1 MKNIFV
7 ILKHNLKS
15 IMKGWFLLIIVFP
28 IAINL
33 FLNALINKI
42 HDNQNN
48 MNNSFEVVIYSQ
60 DKSEIMDKI
69 LPRAKFSTV
78 FYVNNEEDVK
88 KTLDE
93 EDMSVGVIVKS
104 KNIYEDIKN
113 NKENIIKVISSKDDS
128 SKEYVLSVLNTSLS
142 QISSFGNNLEEYNKS
157 YEEYEKHKYKFVYE
171 DTKLE
176 EVIAYMTMFGLFT
189 MAFLFIAGRGIN
201 TLLKEKE
208 LKIDKRI
215 LVSKVS
221 KVEYNLG
228 HILGSKV
235 SKVEYNLGHILGCFV
250 LLFLQSIT
258 LVTSF
263 YLFNP
268 DFNVNFFYMILL
280 SFVLSFVGIAVALM
294 VLSISNSSSMYYTLS
309 FYLFNPDF
317 NVNFFYMILLSF
329 VLSFVGIAVALMVL
343 SISNSSSMYYTL
355 LSMVVTPMCLLS
367 GGFVPTNF
375 MPQIFVGIAVA
386 LMVLSISNSS
396 SMYYTLLSMV
406 VTPMCLLSGGFV
418 PTNFM
423 PQMVQNFSLVLP
435 LTWVNAA
442 FNGILNNGSNLK
454 IFMDLTVAMSISV
467 VLIMIYLVVENN
479 KKSKIS

>member
-1 MKNIFV
+1 MKNILV

-15 IMKGWFLLIIVFP
+15 IMKGWLLLLLVFP

-60 DKSEIMDKI
+60 DKSKIMDKI
-69 LPRAKFSTV
+69 LPREKFSTV
-78 FYVNNEEDVK
+78 SYVDNEEDVK

-93 EDMSVGVIVKS
+93 EDVSVGVIVNS

-142 QISSFGNNLEEYNKS
+142 QISSFGNNLEEYNKA
-157 YEEYEKHKYKFVYE
+157 YKEYEKDKYKFVYK

-176 EVIAYMTMFGLFT
+176 EVIAYMIMFGLFT

-201 TLLKEKE
+201 PLLKEKE

-221 KVEYNLG
+221 KVEYA
-228 HILGSKV
+228 
-235 SKVEYNLGHILGCFV
+235 LGHILGCFV
-250 LLFLQSIT
+250 LLLLQSIT

-268 DFNVNFFYMILL
+268 DFNINFLYMILL

-294 VLSISNSSSMYYTLS
+294 VLSISSNSSMYYT
-309 FYLFNPDF
+309 
-317 NVNFFYMILLSF
+317 I
-329 VLSFVGIAVALMVL
+329 
-343 SISNSSSMYYTL
+343 
-355 LSMVVTPMCLLS
+355 LSMV
-367 GGFVPTNF
+367 
-375 MPQIFVGIAVA
+375 I
-386 LMVLSISNSS
+386 
-396 SMYYTLLSMV
+396 
-406 VTPMCLLSGGFV
+406 TPMCLLSGGFV

-454 IFMDLTVAMSISV
+454 IFMDLLVAMAISV

>member
-28 IAINL
+28 IVINL

-42 HDNQNN
+42 HYNQNN

-69 LPRAKFSTV
+69 LPREKFSTML
-78 FYVNNEEDVK
+78 YVNNEEDVR

-93 EDMSVGVIVKS
+93 EDISVGVIVNS

-128 SKEYVLSVLNTSLS
+128 SKEYVLSVLNTSIS
-142 QISSFGNNLEEYNKS
+142 QISSFGNNIEEYNKA
-157 YEEYEKHKYKFVYE
+157 YEEYEKDKYKFVYE

-176 EVIAYMTMFGLFT
+176 EVIAYMIMFGLFT

-201 TLLKEKE
+201 PLLKEKE

-215 LVSKVS
+215 LVSNVS
-221 KVEYNLG
+221 KM
-228 HILGSKV
+228 
-235 SKVEYNLGHILGCFV
+235 EYNLGHILGCFV

-294 VLSISNSSSMYYTLS
+294 VLSISNSSSMYYTL
-309 FYLFNPDF
+309 
-317 NVNFFYMILLSF
+317 
-329 VLSFVGIAVALMVL
+329 
-343 SISNSSSMYYTL
+343 
-355 LSMVVTPMCLLS
+355 
-367 GGFVPTNF
+367 
-375 MPQIFVGIAVA
+375 
-386 LMVLSISNSS
+386 
-396 SMYYTLLSMV
+396 LSMV

-442 FNGILNNGSNLK
+442 FNGILNNARSLN
-454 IFMDLTVAMSISV
+454 IFMDLIVAVSISIV
-467 VLIMIYLVVENN
+467 FIMIYLVIENN
-479 KKSKIS
+479 KKTKIF

>member
-69 LPRAKFSTV
+69 LPREKFSTV

-142 QISSFGNNLEEYNKS
+142 QISSFGNNLEEYNKA
-157 YEEYEKHKYKFVYE
+157 YEEYEKDKYKFVYE

-215 LVSKVS
+215 LV
-221 KVEYNLG
+221 
-228 HILGSKV
+228 SKV

-294 VLSISNSSSMYYTLS
+294 VLSISNSSSMYYTL
-309 FYLFNPDF
+309 
-317 NVNFFYMILLSF
+317 
-329 VLSFVGIAVALMVL
+329 L
-343 SISNSSSMYYTL
+343 SI
-355 LSMVVTPMCLLS
+355 VVTPMCLLS
-367 GGFVPTNF
+367 GGLFQLTLCHRWYR
-375 MPQIFVGIAVA
+375 IFH
-386 LMVLSISNSS
+386 L
-396 SMYYTLLSMV
+396 YYL
-406 VTPMCLLSGGFV
+406 
-418 PTNFM
+418 
-423 PQMVQNFSLVLP
+423 
-435 LTWVNAA
+435 
-442 FNGILNNGSNLK
+442 
-454 IFMDLTVAMSISV
+454 
-467 VLIMIYLVVENN
+467 
-479 KKSKIS
+479 

>member
-113 NKENIIKVISSKDDS
+113 NKGNIIKVISSKDDS

-201 TLLKEKE
+201 PLLKEKE

-215 LVSKVS
+215 LV
-221 KVEYNLG
+221 
-228 HILGSKV
+228 SKV

-294 VLSISNSSSMYYTLS
+294 VLSISNSSSMYYTL
-309 FYLFNPDF
+309 
-317 NVNFFYMILLSF
+317 
-329 VLSFVGIAVALMVL
+329 
-343 SISNSSSMYYTL
+343 
-355 LSMVVTPMCLLS
+355 LSMVVTPMCL
-367 GGFVPTNF
+367 
-375 MPQIFVGIAVA
+375 I
-386 LMVLSISNSS
+386 
-396 SMYYTLLSMV
+396 
-406 VTPMCLLSGGFV
+406 SGGFV

-442 FNGILNNGSNLK
+442 FNEILNNGNNSK
-454 IFMDLTVAMSISV
+454 IFMDLIVAMSISV

>member
-15 IMKGWFLLIIVFP
+15 IMKGWFLLIVVFP

-201 TLLKEKE
+201 PLLKEKE

-215 LVSKVS
+215 LV
-221 KVEYNLG
+221 
-228 HILGSKV
+228 SKV

-294 VLSISNSSSMYYTLS
+294 VLSISNSSSMYYTL
-309 FYLFNPDF
+309 
-317 NVNFFYMILLSF
+317 
-329 VLSFVGIAVALMVL
+329 
-343 SISNSSSMYYTL
+343 
-355 LSMVVTPMCLLS
+355 LSMVVTPMCL
-367 GGFVPTNF
+367 
-375 MPQIFVGIAVA
+375 I
-386 LMVLSISNSS
+386 
-396 SMYYTLLSMV
+396 
-406 VTPMCLLSGGFV
+406 SGGFV

-442 FNGILNNGSNLK
+442 FNEILNNGNNSK
-454 IFMDLTVAMSISV
+454 IFMDLIVAMSISV

>member
-15 IMKGWFLLIIVFP
+15 IMKGWFLLIVVFP

-201 TLLKEKE
+201 PLLKEKE

-215 LVSKVS
+215 LV
-221 KVEYNLG
+221 
-228 HILGSKV
+228 SKV

-294 VLSISNSSSMYYTLS
+294 VLSISNSSSMYYTL
-309 FYLFNPDF
+309 
-317 NVNFFYMILLSF
+317 
-329 VLSFVGIAVALMVL
+329 
-343 SISNSSSMYYTL
+343 
-355 LSMVVTPMCLLS
+355 LSMVVTPMCL
-367 GGFVPTNF
+367 
-375 MPQIFVGIAVA
+375 I
-386 LMVLSISNSS
+386 
-396 SMYYTLLSMV
+396 
-406 VTPMCLLSGGFV
+406 SGGFV

-442 FNGILNNGSNLK
+442 FNGILNNGNNSK
-454 IFMDLTVAMSISV
+454 IFMDLIVAMSISV

>member
-69 LPRAKFSTV
+69 LPIAKFSTV

-201 TLLKEKE
+201 PLLKEKE

-215 LVSKVS
+215 LV
-221 KVEYNLG
+221 
-228 HILGSKV
+228 SKV

-294 VLSISNSSSMYYTLS
+294 VLSISNSSSMYYTL
-309 FYLFNPDF
+309 
-317 NVNFFYMILLSF
+317 
-329 VLSFVGIAVALMVL
+329 
-343 SISNSSSMYYTL
+343 
-355 LSMVVTPMCLLS
+355 LSMVVTPMCLIS

-375 MPQIFVGIAVA
+375 MPQI
-386 LMVLSISNSS
+386 
-396 SMYYTLLSMV
+396 
-406 VTPMCLLSGGFV
+406 
-418 PTNFM
+418 
-423 PQMVQNFSLVLP
+423 VQNFSLVLP

-442 FNGILNNGSNLK
+442 FNGILNNGSNSK
-454 IFMDLTVAMSISV
+454 IFMDLIVAMSISV

>member
-78 FYVNNEEDVK
+78 FYVNKEKDVK

-113 NKENIIKVISSKDDS
+113 NKENIIKVITSKDDS

-142 QISSFGNNLEEYNKS
+142 QISSFGNNLEEYNKA
-157 YEEYEKHKYKFVYE
+157 YEEYEKDKYKFVYE

-201 TLLKEKE
+201 PLLKEKE

-215 LVSKVS
+215 LV
-221 KVEYNLG
+221 
-228 HILGSKV
+228 SKV

-294 VLSISNSSSMYYTLS
+294 VLSISNSSSMYYTL
-309 FYLFNPDF
+309 
-317 NVNFFYMILLSF
+317 
-329 VLSFVGIAVALMVL
+329 
-343 SISNSSSMYYTL
+343 
-355 LSMVVTPMCLLS
+355 
-367 GGFVPTNF
+367 
-375 MPQIFVGIAVA
+375 
-386 LMVLSISNSS
+386 
-396 SMYYTLLSMV
+396 LSMV

-442 FNGILNNGSNLK
+442 FNGILNNGSNSK

>member
-69 LPRAKFSTV
+69 LPREKFSTV

-93 EDMSVGVIVKS
+93 EDMSVGVIVNS

-113 NKENIIKVISSKDDS
+113 NEENIIKVISSKDDS

-142 QISSFGNNLEEYNKS
+142 QISSFGNNLEEYNKA
-157 YEEYEKHKYKFVYE
+157 YEEYEKDKYKFVYE

-201 TLLKEKE
+201 PLLKEKE

-215 LVSKVS
+215 LV
-221 KVEYNLG
+221 
-228 HILGSKV
+228 SKV

-294 VLSISNSSSMYYTLS
+294 VLSISNSSSMYYTL
-309 FYLFNPDF
+309 
-317 NVNFFYMILLSF
+317 
-329 VLSFVGIAVALMVL
+329 L
-343 SISNSSSMYYTL
+343 SI
-355 LSMVVTPMCLLS
+355 
-367 GGFVPTNF
+367 
-375 MPQIFVGIAVA
+375 
-386 LMVLSISNSS
+386 
-396 SMYYTLLSMV
+396 V

>member
-69 LPRAKFSTV
+69 LPRAKFSTL

-201 TLLKEKE
+201 PLLKEKE

-215 LVSKVS
+215 LV
-221 KVEYNLG
+221 
-228 HILGSKV
+228 SKV

-294 VLSISNSSSMYYTLS
+294 VLSISNSSSMYYTL
-309 FYLFNPDF
+309 
-317 NVNFFYMILLSF
+317 
-329 VLSFVGIAVALMVL
+329 
-343 SISNSSSMYYTL
+343 
-355 LSMVVTPMCLLS
+355 LSMVVTPMCLIS

-375 MPQIFVGIAVA
+375 MPQI
-386 LMVLSISNSS
+386 
-396 SMYYTLLSMV
+396 
-406 VTPMCLLSGGFV
+406 
-418 PTNFM
+418 
-423 PQMVQNFSLVLP
+423 VQNFSLVLP

-442 FNGILNNGSNLK
+442 FNGILNNGSNSK
-454 IFMDLTVAMSISV
+454 IFMDLIVAMSISV

>member
-69 LPRAKFSTV
+69 LPIAKFSTV

-201 TLLKEKE
+201 PLLKEKE

-215 LVSKVS
+215 LA
-221 KVEYNLG
+221 
-228 HILGSKV
+228 SKV

-294 VLSISNSSSMYYTLS
+294 VLSISNSSSMYYTL
-309 FYLFNPDF
+309 
-317 NVNFFYMILLSF
+317 
-329 VLSFVGIAVALMVL
+329 
-343 SISNSSSMYYTL
+343 
-355 LSMVVTPMCLLS
+355 LSMVVTPMCLIS

-375 MPQIFVGIAVA
+375 MPQI
-386 LMVLSISNSS
+386 
-396 SMYYTLLSMV
+396 
-406 VTPMCLLSGGFV
+406 
-418 PTNFM
+418 
-423 PQMVQNFSLVLP
+423 VQNFSLVLP

-442 FNGILNNGSNLK
+442 FNGILNNGSNSK
-454 IFMDLTVAMSISV
+454 IFMDLIVAMSISV

>member
-15 IMKGWFLLIIVFP
+15 IMKGWFLLIVVFP

-157 YEEYEKHKYKFVYE
+157 YEEYEKDKYKFVYE

-201 TLLKEKE
+201 PLLKEKE

-215 LVSKVS
+215 LV
-221 KVEYNLG
+221 
-228 HILGSKV
+228 SKV

-294 VLSISNSSSMYYTLS
+294 VLSISNSSSMYYTL
-309 FYLFNPDF
+309 
-317 NVNFFYMILLSF
+317 
-329 VLSFVGIAVALMVL
+329 
-343 SISNSSSMYYTL
+343 
-355 LSMVVTPMCLLS
+355 LSMVVTPMCL
-367 GGFVPTNF
+367 
-375 MPQIFVGIAVA
+375 I
-386 LMVLSISNSS
+386 
-396 SMYYTLLSMV
+396 
-406 VTPMCLLSGGFV
+406 SGGFV

-442 FNGILNNGSNLK
+442 FNGILNNGNNSK
-454 IFMDLTVAMSISV
+454 IFMDLIVAMSISV

>member
-15 IMKGWFLLIIVFP
+15 IMKGWFLLIVVFP

-142 QISSFGNNLEEYNKS
+142 QISSFGNNLEEYNKA
-157 YEEYEKHKYKFVYE
+157 YEEYEKDKYKFVYE

-201 TLLKEKE
+201 PLLKEKE

-215 LVSKVS
+215 LV
-221 KVEYNLG
+221 
-228 HILGSKV
+228 SKV

-280 SFVLSFVGIAVALM
+280 SFVI
-294 VLSISNSSSMYYTLS
+294 
-309 FYLFNPDF
+309 
-317 NVNFFYMILLSF
+317 
-329 VLSFVGIAVALMVL
+329 SFVGIAVALMVL

-355 LSMVVTPMCLLS
+355 LS
-367 GGFVPTNF
+367 
-375 MPQIFVGIAVA
+375 I
-386 LMVLSISNSS
+386 
-396 SMYYTLLSMV
+396 V

>member
-69 LPRAKFSTV
+69 LPREKFSTV

-93 EDMSVGVIVKS
+93 EDMSVGVIVNS

-142 QISSFGNNLEEYNKS
+142 QISSFGNNLEEYNKA
-157 YEEYEKHKYKFVYE
+157 YEEYEKDKYKFVYE

-215 LVSKVS
+215 LV
-221 KVEYNLG
+221 
-228 HILGSKV
+228 SKV

-294 VLSISNSSSMYYTLS
+294 VLSISNSSSMYYTL
-309 FYLFNPDF
+309 
-317 NVNFFYMILLSF
+317 
-329 VLSFVGIAVALMVL
+329 L
-343 SISNSSSMYYTL
+343 SI
-355 LSMVVTPMCLLS
+355 
-367 GGFVPTNF
+367 
-375 MPQIFVGIAVA
+375 
-386 LMVLSISNSS
+386 
-396 SMYYTLLSMV
+396 V

>member
-1 MKNIFV
+1 MKNILV

-15 IMKGWFLLIIVFP
+15 IMKGWLLLLLVFP

-60 DKSEIMDKI
+60 DKSKIMDKI
-69 LPRAKFSTV
+69 LPREKFSTV
-78 FYVNNEEDVK
+78 FYVDNEEDVK

-93 EDMSVGVIVKS
+93 EDMSVGVIVNS

-113 NKENIIKVISSKDDS
+113 NKENIIKVISTKDDS

-142 QISSFGNNLEEYNKS
+142 QISSFGNNLEEYNKA
-157 YEEYEKHKYKFVYE
+157 YKEYEKDKYKFVYK

-176 EVIAYMTMFGLFT
+176 EVIAYMIMFGLFT

-201 TLLKEKE
+201 PLLKEKE

-221 KVEYNLG
+221 KVEYA
-228 HILGSKV
+228 
-235 SKVEYNLGHILGCFV
+235 LGHILGCFV
-250 LLFLQSIT
+250 LLLLQSIT

-268 DFNVNFFYMILL
+268 DFNINFLYMILL
-280 SFVLSFVGIAVALM
+280 SFVLSFVGIAIALM
-294 VLSISNSSSMYYTLS
+294 VLSISSNSSMYYT
-309 FYLFNPDF
+309 
-317 NVNFFYMILLSF
+317 I
-329 VLSFVGIAVALMVL
+329 
-343 SISNSSSMYYTL
+343 
-355 LSMVVTPMCLLS
+355 LSMV
-367 GGFVPTNF
+367 
-375 MPQIFVGIAVA
+375 I
-386 LMVLSISNSS
+386 
-396 SMYYTLLSMV
+396 
-406 VTPMCLLSGGFV
+406 TPMCLLSGGFV

-442 FNGILNNGSNLK
+442 FNGILNNEINLK
-454 IFMDLTVAMSISV
+454 IFMDLLVAMAISV

>member
-69 LPRAKFSTV
+69 LPREKFSTV

-93 EDMSVGVIVKS
+93 EDMSVGVIVNS

-142 QISSFGNNLEEYNKS
+142 QISSFGNNLEEYNKA
-157 YEEYEKHKYKFVYE
+157 YEEYEKDKYKFVYE

-201 TLLKEKE
+201 PLLKEKE

-215 LVSKVS
+215 LV
-221 KVEYNLG
+221 
-228 HILGSKV
+228 SKV

-294 VLSISNSSSMYYTLS
+294 VLSISNSSSMYYTL
-309 FYLFNPDF
+309 
-317 NVNFFYMILLSF
+317 
-329 VLSFVGIAVALMVL
+329 L
-343 SISNSSSMYYTL
+343 SI
-355 LSMVVTPMCLLS
+355 
-367 GGFVPTNF
+367 
-375 MPQIFVGIAVA
+375 
-386 LMVLSISNSS
+386 
-396 SMYYTLLSMV
+396 V

>member
-69 LPRAKFSTV
+69 LPREKFSTV

-93 EDMSVGVIVKS
+93 EDMSVGVIVNS

-201 TLLKEKE
+201 PLLKEKE

-215 LVSKVS
+215 LV
-221 KVEYNLG
+221 
-228 HILGSKV
+228 SKV

-294 VLSISNSSSMYYTLS
+294 VLSISNSSSMYYTL
-309 FYLFNPDF
+309 
-317 NVNFFYMILLSF
+317 
-329 VLSFVGIAVALMVL
+329 L
-343 SISNSSSMYYTL
+343 SI
-355 LSMVVTPMCLLS
+355 
-367 GGFVPTNF
+367 
-375 MPQIFVGIAVA
+375 
-386 LMVLSISNSS
+386 
-396 SMYYTLLSMV
+396 V

>member
-15 IMKGWFLLIIVFP
+15 IMKGWFLLIVVFP

-201 TLLKEKE
+201 PLLKEKE

-221 KVEYNLG
+221 KVEYA
-228 HILGSKV
+228 
-235 SKVEYNLGHILGCFV
+235 LGHILGCFV
-250 LLFLQSIT
+250 LLLLQSIT

-268 DFNVNFFYMILL
+268 DFNINFLYMILL
-280 SFVLSFVGIAVALM
+280 SFVLSFVGIAIALM
-294 VLSISNSSSMYYTLS
+294 VLSISSSSSMYYT
-309 FYLFNPDF
+309 
-317 NVNFFYMILLSF
+317 I
-329 VLSFVGIAVALMVL
+329 
-343 SISNSSSMYYTL
+343 
-355 LSMVVTPMCLLS
+355 LSMV
-367 GGFVPTNF
+367 
-375 MPQIFVGIAVA
+375 I
-386 LMVLSISNSS
+386 
-396 SMYYTLLSMV
+396 
-406 VTPMCLLSGGFV
+406 TPMCLLSGGFV

-442 FNGILNNGSNLK
+442 FHEILNNGNNSK
-454 IFMDLTVAMSISV
+454 IFMDLIVAMSISV

>member
-15 IMKGWFLLIIVFP
+15 IMKGWFLLIVVFP

-201 TLLKEKE
+201 PLLKEKE

-221 KVEYNLG
+221 KVEYA
-228 HILGSKV
+228 
-235 SKVEYNLGHILGCFV
+235 LGHILGCFV
-250 LLFLQSIT
+250 LLLLQSIT

-268 DFNVNFFYMILL
+268 DFNINFLYMILL
-280 SFVLSFVGIAVALM
+280 SFVLSFVGIAIALM
-294 VLSISNSSSMYYTLS
+294 VLSISSSSSMYYT
-309 FYLFNPDF
+309 
-317 NVNFFYMILLSF
+317 I
-329 VLSFVGIAVALMVL
+329 
-343 SISNSSSMYYTL
+343 
-355 LSMVVTPMCLLS
+355 LSMV
-367 GGFVPTNF
+367 
-375 MPQIFVGIAVA
+375 I
-386 LMVLSISNSS
+386 
-396 SMYYTLLSMV
+396 
-406 VTPMCLLSGGFV
+406 TPMCLLSGGFV

-442 FNGILNNGSNLK
+442 FNEILNNGNNSK
-454 IFMDLTVAMSISV
+454 IFMDLIVAMSISV

>member
-69 LPRAKFSTV
+69 LPIAKFSTV

-104 KNIYEDIKN
+104 KNIYEYIKN

-201 TLLKEKE
+201 PLLKEKE

-215 LVSKVS
+215 LV
-221 KVEYNLG
+221 
-228 HILGSKV
+228 SKV

-294 VLSISNSSSMYYTLS
+294 VLSISNSSSMYYTL
-309 FYLFNPDF
+309 
-317 NVNFFYMILLSF
+317 
-329 VLSFVGIAVALMVL
+329 
-343 SISNSSSMYYTL
+343 
-355 LSMVVTPMCLLS
+355 LSMVVTPMCLIS

-375 MPQIFVGIAVA
+375 MPQI
-386 LMVLSISNSS
+386 
-396 SMYYTLLSMV
+396 
-406 VTPMCLLSGGFV
+406 
-418 PTNFM
+418 
-423 PQMVQNFSLVLP
+423 VQNFSLVLP

-442 FNGILNNGSNLK
+442 FNGILNNGSNSK
-454 IFMDLTVAMSISV
+454 IFMDLIVAMSISV

>member
-15 IMKGWFLLIIVFP
+15 IMKGWFLLIVVFP

-201 TLLKEKE
+201 PLLKEKE

-221 KVEYNLG
+221 KVEYA
-228 HILGSKV
+228 
-235 SKVEYNLGHILGCFV
+235 LGHILGCFV
-250 LLFLQSIT
+250 LLLLQSIT
-258 LVTSF
+258 LVT
-263 YLFNP
+263 
-268 DFNVNFFYMILL
+268 
-280 SFVLSFVGIAVALM
+280 
-294 VLSISNSSSMYYTLS
+294 S

-355 LSMVVTPMCLLS
+355 LSMVVTPMCL
-367 GGFVPTNF
+367 
-375 MPQIFVGIAVA
+375 I
-386 LMVLSISNSS
+386 
-396 SMYYTLLSMV
+396 
-406 VTPMCLLSGGFV
+406 SGGFV

-442 FNGILNNGSNLK
+442 FNGILNNGNNSK
-454 IFMDLTVAMSISV
+454 IFMDLIVAMSISV

>member
-113 NKENIIKVISSKDDS
+113 NKENIIKVITSKDDS

-142 QISSFGNNLEEYNKS
+142 QISSFGNNLEEYNKA
-157 YEEYEKHKYKFVYE
+157 YEEYEKDKYKFVYE

-201 TLLKEKE
+201 PLLKEKE

-215 LVSKVS
+215 LV
-221 KVEYNLG
+221 
-228 HILGSKV
+228 SKV

-294 VLSISNSSSMYYTLS
+294 VLSISNSSSMYYTL
-309 FYLFNPDF
+309 
-317 NVNFFYMILLSF
+317 
-329 VLSFVGIAVALMVL
+329 
-343 SISNSSSMYYTL
+343 
-355 LSMVVTPMCLLS
+355 
-367 GGFVPTNF
+367 
-375 MPQIFVGIAVA
+375 
-386 LMVLSISNSS
+386 
-396 SMYYTLLSMV
+396 LSMV

-442 FNGILNNGSNLK
+442 FNGILNNGSNSK

>member
-48 MNNSFEVVIYSQ
+48 MNNSFEVVIYSR

-142 QISSFGNNLEEYNKS
+142 QISSFGNNLEEYNKA
-157 YEEYEKHKYKFVYE
+157 YKEYEKDKYKFVYE

-201 TLLKEKE
+201 PLLKEKE

-215 LVSKVS
+215 LV
-221 KVEYNLG
+221 
-228 HILGSKV
+228 SKV

-294 VLSISNSSSMYYTLS
+294 VLSISNSSSMYYTL
-309 FYLFNPDF
+309 
-317 NVNFFYMILLSF
+317 
-329 VLSFVGIAVALMVL
+329 
-343 SISNSSSMYYTL
+343 
-355 LSMVVTPMCLLS
+355 
-367 GGFVPTNF
+367 
-375 MPQIFVGIAVA
+375 
-386 LMVLSISNSS
+386 
-396 SMYYTLLSMV
+396 LSMV

-442 FNGILNNGSNLK
+442 FNGILNNGSNSK

>member
-15 IMKGWFLLIIVFP
+15 IMKGWFLLIVVFP

-201 TLLKEKE
+201 PLLKEKE

-215 LVSKVS
+215 LV
-221 KVEYNLG
+221 
-228 HILGSKV
+228 SKV

-280 SFVLSFVGIAVALM
+280 SFVLSFVGIAIALM
-294 VLSISNSSSMYYTLS
+294 VLSISSSSSMYYT
-309 FYLFNPDF
+309 
-317 NVNFFYMILLSF
+317 I
-329 VLSFVGIAVALMVL
+329 
-343 SISNSSSMYYTL
+343 
-355 LSMVVTPMCLLS
+355 LSMV
-367 GGFVPTNF
+367 
-375 MPQIFVGIAVA
+375 I
-386 LMVLSISNSS
+386 
-396 SMYYTLLSMV
+396 
-406 VTPMCLLSGGFV
+406 TPMCLLSGGFV

-442 FNGILNNGSNLK
+442 FNEILNNGNNSK
-454 IFMDLTVAMSISV
+454 IFMDLIVAMSISV

>member
-15 IMKGWFLLIIVFP
+15 IMKGWFLLIVVFP

-78 FYVNNEEDVK
+78 FYFNNEEDVK

-201 TLLKEKE
+201 PLLKEKE

-215 LVSKVS
+215 LV
-221 KVEYNLG
+221 
-228 HILGSKV
+228 SKV

-294 VLSISNSSSMYYTLS
+294 VLSISNSSSMYYTL
-309 FYLFNPDF
+309 
-317 NVNFFYMILLSF
+317 
-329 VLSFVGIAVALMVL
+329 
-343 SISNSSSMYYTL
+343 
-355 LSMVVTPMCLLS
+355 LSMVVTPMCL
-367 GGFVPTNF
+367 
-375 MPQIFVGIAVA
+375 I
-386 LMVLSISNSS
+386 
-396 SMYYTLLSMV
+396 
-406 VTPMCLLSGGFV
+406 SGGFV

-442 FNGILNNGSNLK
+442 FNEILNNGNNSK
-454 IFMDLTVAMSISV
+454 IFMDLIVAMSISV